1 MNSKS
6 QGFTLMEMMIALA
19 LSLVVVLTMSRLTVD
34 TFSTGT
40 KTVEMAKLSYELRST
55 MELLSRDVRR
65 ASFTS
70 NAILC
75 FANVDCA
82 SDGSVNLPGD
92 VYINADHDCV
102 TYLHDRNEDG
112 DATNDSSGGFRLSSV
127 SGVGVVQTWTG
138 GSAPDC
144 TSTAGEW
151 RAITDPGVIDVFS
164 FQVDDDQ
171 SYTEVIDVDAAG
183 NPVRQKIRKIHML
196 VSARLVRN
204 AAINRTVGNTV
215 LVRNNLV
222 L

>member
-1 MNSKS
+1 MNYKTR
-6 QGFTLMEMMIALA
+6 GFTLTEMMIALA
-19 LSLVVVLTMSRLTVD
+19 LSLVVVLTMSRLTVN
-34 TFSTGT
+34 TFGTGT

-55 MELLSRDVRR
+55 LQLMSRDVRR

-92 VYINADHDCV
+92 VYINADQDCV
-102 TYLHDRNEDG
+102 TYLHDRNDDG
-112 DATNDSSGGFRLSSV
+112 DATNDSGGGFRLGSV
-127 SGVGVVQTWTG
+127 NGVGVVQTWTG
-138 GSAPDC
+138 SGAPDC

-151 RAITDPGVIDVFS
+151 RAITDPNVIDVTVFR
-164 FQVDDDQ
+164 VDDDQ

-183 NPVRQKIRKIHML
+183 NPAQEKIRKIRML
-196 VSARLVRN
+196 ASARLVRN
-204 AAINRTVGNTV
+204 AAINRTVGDTV